1 MGFFIVCKNNPLLLH
16 TMKNLSFIL
25 SILLLHLSFLGLSQ
39 KKEKYTISGEV
50 RDSITGETIVG
61 AVVKITELQSG
72 ATTNVYGF
80 YSITLEKGDY
90 TLVSSFIGYNEFVQK
105 ISLNKNTVVNI
116 QLTEK
121 GYGETL
127 VINADRKR
135 NTESTD
141 MGRIEIPI
149 DQIKK
154 LPVVFGEV
162 DILKTIALL
171 PGVQSAGEGNTGFYV
186 RGGGIDQNLILLD
199 NTTVY
204 NASHLFGFFSV
215 FNADAVKNL
224 EIYKGGVPSSYGGRL
239 SSVLD
244 VSLRDGNYKTFHGS
258 GGIGS
263 IASRF
268 TVEGPIKKD
277 TASFIISGRRTYID
291 VLAKPL
297 IDRNPNIKGTGYFFY
312 DLNAKFNY
320 KIGSK
325 DWISVSAYLGRD
337 VFSFNNESA
346 GFSTKIPWG
355 NTTSTLRWNHIFTPK
370 LFFNSMLTFTDYTF
384 TFEGGASDFV
394 FGLKSG
400 IRDYGWKSQW
410 SYFPTPNQKIKW
422 GWDYT
427 YHVFTPNNSYASSGD
442 TDFNLDNTSRLNSH
456 EAAVY
461 IQDEWDVN
469 EFLKLNIGLRESY
482 FLHVGSFDRYYYPN
496 GKGGGAVPQITHYGN
511 GEKVADYFG
520 FEPRIS
526 ARWLFPDASSIKA
539 GYMRNFQY
547 IHLNSFSPT
556 SLPTD
561 IWLPSTDRHQPQRS
575 NQYSIGYFR
584 NFDQD
589 KWETSVELY
598 YKDMFNISEYKE
610 GADPSQTFMDNM
622 DNLLWFGK
630 GWSYGAEFFVKKA
643 TGKVN
648 GWIGYTWA
656 KTMRQFSEINN
667 GNAFPSRWDR
677 RHDLSFVCNYALNK
691 RMDIGFVFV
700 YATGNAITLPIS
712 RYFYEGRVIDIYGDR
727 NSFRMAPYHRADI
740 SLNVVSKKTIKREEA
755 AKLSKTPPKRL
766 FRSSWNFSI
775 YNLYNRMNPYFIYFA
790 TSGDANAGT
799 FQVQAK
805 QVSLFPI
812 LPSITW
818 NFEF

>member
-1 MGFFIVCKNNPLLLH
+1 
-16 TMKNLSFIL
+16 MKNLGLI
-25 SILLLHLSFLGLSQ
+25 LSFLSLFCQLTVEGQ
-39 KKEKYTISGEV
+39 KKEKFTLSGEV
-50 RDSITGETIVG
+50 RDSITGESIVG
-61 AVVKITELQSG
+61 AIVQIPSLQAG
-72 ATTNVYGF
+72 ATTNLYGF
-80 YSITLEKGDY
+80 YSLTVEKGTY
-90 TLVSSFIGYNEFVQK
+90 EVVSQFVGYQKKNVTVTLD
-105 ISLNKNTVVNI
+105 KNTTLAFALRETDANSELII
-116 QLTEK
+116 Q
-121 GYGETL
+121 
-127 VINADRKR
+127 ADRKR

-141 MGRIEIPI
+141 MGKIELPI

-224 EIYKGGVPSSYGGRL
+224 ELYKGGVPPTYGGRL

-244 VSLRDGNYKTFHGS
+244 ISLRDGNYKKFHGT

-277 TASFIISGRRTYID
+277 TSSFIISGRRTYID

-320 KIGSK
+320 KLTKK
-325 DWISVSAYLGRD
+325 DWISLSAYLGRD
-337 VFSFNNESA
+337 VFSFNNSKA

-355 NTTSTLRWNHIFTPK
+355 NTTATLRWNHLFSPK
-370 LFFNSMLTFTDYTF
+370 LFFHTMATFTDYTF
-384 TFEGGASDFV
+384 SFEGGQSDFT

-400 IRDYGWKSQW
+400 IRDYGWKGQFSF
-410 SYFPTPNQKIKW
+410 FPSPNHKVKW

-427 YHVFTPNNSYASSGD
+427 YHVFTPNNTYAKSGD
-442 TDFNLDNTSRLNSH
+442 TEFALDNTTRLNSH
-456 EAAVY
+456 ESAIY

-469 EFLKLNIGLRESY
+469 EFIKINGGLRQSY
-482 FLHVGSFDRYYYPN
+482 FLHTGSFDRYIYEN
-496 GKGGGAVPQITHYGN
+496 GKGNGAVPSVVHYNKGQ
-511 GEKVADYFG
+511 KVADYWG
-520 FEPRIS
+520 FEPRLS
-526 ARWLFPDASSIKA
+526 VRWMLEDESSIKA

-561 IWLPSTDRHQPQRS
+561 IWLPSTDRLKPQYS
-575 NQYSIGYFR
+575 DQYSIGYFR
-584 NFDQD
+584 NFDKD
-589 KWETSVELY
+589 KWETSVEVY
-598 YKDMFNISEYKE
+598 YKNMYNISEYKE
-610 GADPSQTFMDNM
+610 GADPSQTVNDNI

-630 GWSYGAEFFVKKA
+630 GWSYGAEFFIKKSV
-643 TGKVN
+643 GKWS

-656 KTMRQFSEINN
+656 KTMRQFKEIND
-667 GNAFPSRWDR
+667 GNPFPSRWDR
-677 RHDLSFVCNYALNK
+677 RHDLNFVCNYQLNR
-691 RMDIGFVFV
+691 RMDVGFVFI
-700 YATGNAITLPIS
+700 YATGNAITLPLA
-712 RYFYEGRVIDIYGDR
+712 RYFYEGRVIDIYGKR

-740 SLNVVSKKTIKREEA
+740 SLNIISKKTIKREDEI
-755 AKLSKTPPKRL
+755 KSNPLSHKRL
-766 FRSSWNFSI
+766 FKSSWNFSI
-775 YNLYNRMNPYFIYFA
+775 YNLYNRMNPYFIYFN
-790 TSGDANAGT
+790 TTGNANAGT